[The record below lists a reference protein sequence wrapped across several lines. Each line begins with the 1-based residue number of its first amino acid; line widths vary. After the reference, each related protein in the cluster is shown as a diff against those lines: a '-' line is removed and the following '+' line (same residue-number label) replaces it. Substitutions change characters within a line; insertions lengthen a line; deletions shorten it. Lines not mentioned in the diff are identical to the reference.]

1 MTLLG
6 KALWALRHPAPHTSA
21 ATMITRLA
29 VWRARTALHMG
40 ATVSLPG
47 PRMAFWCPPEWRGN
61 AKIAYV
67 WRDDYEIEVSQL
79 HRWVRPGDV
88 VMDVGAH
95 YGSYT
100 LPLAGLV
107 GPQGLVLAMD
117 PFGHARS
124 VLQRNLEIND
134 LHNVQILPVAAGA
147 QAGHAT
153 LHMHDDRSR
162 ASLHASCGNRPET
175 EQAVMVRLDDV
186 VPPGRRIALIKMDI
200 EGYEAQALQG
210 AEQILERDR
219 PVVIFELVWRK
230 PGAAAPDRTAWDL
243 LAACGYRMHRFTDQ
257 GELRRVEGPEQHCGS
272 TCNVVAVHP
281 DSRSDIG
288 VVPAQTEARAELQG
302 HTPTQR
308 G

>member
-6 KALWALRHPAPHTSA
+6 KALWALHHPAPNTPT
-21 ATMITRLA
+21 ATMLTRLA
-29 VWRARTALHMG
+29 VWRARTALRMG
-40 ATVSLPG
+40 AVVTLPG
-47 PRMAFWCPPEWRGN
+47 ARMAFWCPPEWRGN

-79 HRWVRPGDV
+79 HRWVRPGDA

-107 GPQGLVLAMD
+107 GAQGLVLALD
-117 PFGHARS
+117 PFAHARS
-124 VLQRNLEIND
+124 VLQRNVQLNN
-134 LHNVQILPVAAGA
+134 LRNVQVLPVAAGA
-147 QAGHAT
+147 RAEQAT

-175 EQAVMVRLDDV
+175 HPVEVVPLDDV
-186 VPPGRRIALIKMDI
+186 APPGRRIALIKMDI

-210 AEQILERDR
+210 AEQILMRDR

-230 PGAAAPDRTAWDL
+230 PGAAEPDRTAWNL
-243 LAACGYRMHRFTDQ
+243 LEACGYRMHRFTDQ
-257 GELRRVEGPEQHCGS
+257 GELRLVEGPEQRCGS

-281 DSRSDIG
+281 NARPNFD
-288 VVPAQTEARAELQG
+288 VVPTQTKSCAEPGDRTAEKRA
-302 HTPTQR
+302 
-308 G
+308 

>member
-1 MTLLG
+1 ML
-6 KALWALRHPAPHTSA
+6 
-21 ATMITRLA
+21 TRLA

-40 ATVSLPG
+40 ATVTLPG
-47 PRMAFWCPPEWRGN
+47 PSMEFWCPPEWRGN

-67 WRDDYEIEVSQL
+67 WRDDYEIEVTQL

-107 GPQGLVLAMD
+107 GTHGLVLALD
-117 PFGHARS
+117 PFAHARS
-124 VLQRNLEIND
+124 VLQRNIRMNNLR
-134 LHNVQILPVAAGA
+134 NVQVLPVAAGA

-162 ASLHASCGNRPET
+162 ASLHAANGNRPET
-175 EQAVMVRLDDV
+175 QPVEVVRLDDV
-186 VPPGRRIALIKMDI
+186 TPPGRRISLIKMDI

-210 AEQILERDR
+210 AEQILTRDR

-243 LAACGYRMHRFTDQ
+243 LAACGYRLHRFTDH
-257 GELRRVEGPEQHCGS
+257 GELRLVESPDHHCGV
-272 TCNVVAVHP
+272 TDNVVAVHP
-281 DSRSDIG
+281 DGRTDLTM
-288 VVPAQTEARAELQG
+288 VPTQTESRAASLDHAPE
-302 HTPTQR
+302 QR
-308 G
+308 A